1 MSTLG
6 LAVVALFVLGF
17 GLVSKRIQT
26 TLVTAPMVFVLFGVV
41 MGPSGFG
48 LLDVALDSPAVRL
61 LAELTLVL
69 VLFTDAARIDL
80 VRLRREHNI
89 PLRLLGIGLPLTV
102 LAGTLAGVALL
113 SELTLW
119 EALVLAVILAPT
131 DAALGQAVVSSSRV
145 PVRIRQAL
153 NVESGLNDGLALP
166 LLLFAIS
173 LGAMGEH
180 ATESAFWL
188 RFALFQV
195 VLGPVVGAAVGY
207 FGGRLVSWAG
217 RTGWMSDVFRDLAAL
232 GLALLAYA
240 GAEVVGGN
248 GFIAAFTAGLML
260 GNTARSLC
268 SSLYEFAEAEGQL
281 LMLLSFL
288 VFGAVMVGPALDG
301 LGLASVLYALASLTL
316 VRMVPVWISLTGLGL
331 EPTTRAFLGWFGPRG
346 IASILYGLL
355 LLEGSELD
363 HQAAVFGVTML
374 TILLSVFL
382 HGITAWPGVRWYGGW
397 AESMSDEPDQPEM
410 QPVSEMPVRFPYDE
424 SLEL

>member
-1 MSTLG
+1 MSTLS
-6 LAVVALFVLGF
+6 LAVVALFILGF

-26 TLVTAPMVFVLFGVV
+26 TVVTAPMIFVLFGVLV
-41 MGPSGFG
+41 GPG
-48 LLDVALDSPAVRL
+48 LGLVNVALDSPAVQL

-80 VRLRREHNI
+80 ARLRREHNI
-89 PLRLLGIGLPLTV
+89 PLRLLGVGLPLTI
-102 LAGTLAGVALL
+102 LAGTVAGVALL
-113 SELTLW
+113 GELTLG
-119 EALVLAVILAPT
+119 EALVLAIILAPT
-131 DAALGQAVVSSSRV
+131 DAALGQAVVSSARV

-166 LLLFAIS
+166 VLLFAIS
-173 LGAMGEH
+173 LAAMVEN
-180 ATESAFWL
+180 ATEGAFWL
-188 RFALFQV
+188 RFAFLQV
-195 VLGPVVGAAVGY
+195 VLGPVVGTAVGY
-207 FGGRLVSWAG
+207 LGGRLVSRAV
-217 RTGWMSDVFRDLAAL
+217 RTGRMSDSFRDLSAL

-248 GFIAAFTAGLML
+248 GFIAAFTAGLAL

-288 VFGAVMVGPALDG
+288 VFGAVMVGPTLDG
-301 LGLASVLYALASLTL
+301 LGPAAVLYALASLTL
-316 VRMVPVWISLTGLGL
+316 VRMVPVWLALSGLGL
-331 EPTTRAFLGWFGPRG
+331 EPTTRVFLGWFGPRG

-355 LLEGSELD
+355 LLERSELD
-363 HQAAVFGVTML
+363 HEGTVFGVTML

-397 AESMSDEPDQPEM
+397 AERMSDEPDMPEM
-410 QPVSEMPVRFPYDE
+410 QPVSEMPVRFPHDE
-424 SLEL
+424 SLEH

>member
-6 LAVVALFVLGF
+6 LAVVALFVVGF

-26 TLVTAPMVFVLFGVV
+26 TVVTAPMVFVLFGVAI
-41 MGPSGFG
+41 GPGGFG

-89 PLRLLGIGLPLTV
+89 PVRLLGIGLPLTV
-102 LAGTLAGVALL
+102 LVGTLTGVALL

-166 LLLFAIS
+166 FLLF
-173 LGAMGEH
+173 
-180 ATESAFWL
+180 

-207 FGGRLVSWAG
+207 FGGRLVSWGG
-217 RTGWMSDVFRDLAAL
+217 RREWMSDAFRDLAAL

-248 GFIAAFTAGLML
+248 GFIAAFTAGLTL

-301 LGLASVLYALASLTL
+301 LGLASVFYALSSLTL
-316 VRMVPVWISLTGLGL
+316 VRMVPVWLSLTGLGL
-331 EPTTRAFLGWFGPRG
+331 EPATRAFLGWFGPRG

-355 LLEGSELD
+355 LLEGSQLD
-363 HQAAVFGVTML
+363 HQGAVFGVTML

-397 AESMSDEPDQPEM
+397 AESMKDEPDQPEM
-410 QPVSEMPVRFPYDE
+410 RPVSEMPVRLPYDE
-424 SLEL
+424 SQGRV